1 MKYTYVLGICAQQQ
15 RLSCMG
21 DPFHRF
27 AWWPNHHQSF
37 VRQGFWHLL
46 ESKQFLHHLIMFLF
60 EYFQV
65 YNFVITLFVRTF
77 PWRPATP
84 FFLKYPLP
92 RPPAKTWAFTT
103 QSGVGSFF
111 AISNASS
118 AEWAT
123 WPSGVFT
130 PYSFKKI
137 KLWSF
142 NSIYEFTLRR
152 PNERY
157 SWIERFLWQVLTT
170 ARRNPP
176 NIFPNL
182 KNVILPDGNLYLT
195 GNESDSRKNIISLMA
210 VSWSV
215 CC

>member
-1 MKYTYVLGICAQQQ
+1 MKYFGRKLTSWVSALNNEDF
-15 RLSCMG
+15 L
-21 DPFHRF
+21 
-27 AWWPNHHQSF
+27 AWA
-37 VRQGFWHLL
+37 
-46 ESKQFLHHLIMFLF
+46 
-60 EYFQV
+60 
-65 YNFVITLFVRTF
+65 TLFTSLLGDQIATNHLFGKDFGIFWWVNNFDTTWSCSYLEPFKPLIRLPGKSFQLHWYKIRAF

-92 RPPAKTWAFTT
+92 RPPANTWAFTT

-130 PYSFKKI
+130 PYSFFRI

-142 NSIYEFTLRR
+142 DSNYVHTLRR
-152 PNERY
+152 PKERY

-182 KNVILPDGNLYLT
+182 KNIILPVVNSYLT
-195 GNESDSRKNIISLMA
+195 GN
-210 VSWSV
+210 
-215 CC
+215 

>member
-1 MKYTYVLGICAQQQ
+1 MGICAQQQ

-21 DPFHRF
+21 DPFHQF
-27 AWWPNHHQSF
+27 AWWPNHRQSF

-65 YNFVITLFVRTF
+65 YNFFTNYFFIRTF

-130 PYSFKKI
+130 PYSLKNKI
-137 KLWSF
+137 MVFQFKLW
-142 NSIYEFTLRR
+142 IYLE
-152 PNERY
+152 EAK
-157 SWIERFLWQVLTT
+157 WE
-170 ARRNPP
+170 
-176 NIFPNL
+176 IFVNW
-182 KNVILPDGNLYLT
+182 K
-195 GNESDSRKNIISLMA
+195 ISLA
-210 VSWSV
+210 SV
-215 CC
+215 NNCPTKSTQHFPKSKNYNFTGYEIRRKWIRF

>member
-21 DPFHRF
+21 DPFHQF

-65 YNFVITLFVRTF
+65 YNFFTNYFFIRTF

-130 PYSFKKI
+130 PYSFEKI
-137 KLWSF
+137 
-142 NSIYEFTLRR
+142 NYGISIQ
-152 PNERY
+152 
-157 SWIERFLWQVLTT
+157 IM
-170 ARRNPP
+170 
-176 NIFPNL
+176 NL
-182 KNVILPDGNLYLT
+182 PWGGQMRDIRELKDFFGKCLQLPDEIHPT
-195 GNESDSRKNIISLMA
+195 FSQI
-210 VSWSV
+210 
-215 CC
+215 